1 MKKLGSFL
9 MNMSLWRPGV
19 RLMQRLRFPAK
30 MALIFVAFLLPLAW
44 VLTAYI
50 TTKWEGIH
58 YVQRERDGVRYVE
71 AIYPTL
77 EAAGLWRIQAL
88 MAATGEPGA
97 GGRVGFRGQRVAGQL
112 QAAVQRPRLL
122 TVDDSADGGAR
133 AARPCGARRGARA
146 GGRAGRGG

>member
-9 MNMSLWRPGV
+9 MNLSLWRPGA

-30 MALIFVAFLLPLAW
+30 MALISVAFLLPLVW
-44 VLTAYI
+44 VLTAYM

-97 GGRVGFRGQRVAGQL
+97 STDEARRKFDEASPS
-112 QAAVQRPRLL
+112 PRLSRNARISPESASCSARH
-122 TVDDSADGGAR
+122 DSYFFLSCSMTHCAL
-133 AARPCGARRGARA
+133 
-146 GGRAGRGG
+146 